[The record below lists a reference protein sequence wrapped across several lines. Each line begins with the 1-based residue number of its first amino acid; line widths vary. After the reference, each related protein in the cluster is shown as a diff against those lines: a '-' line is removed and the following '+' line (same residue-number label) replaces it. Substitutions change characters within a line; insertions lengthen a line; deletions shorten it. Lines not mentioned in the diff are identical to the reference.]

1 MATNGKQGRGRGK
14 QGRGRRLA
22 AAAKSPAKSS
32 RPKRQKASA
41 RQQTATSQRAAQQEQ
56 PSSSSKPILDSKDY
70 PDLLSQDEID
80 KMEFSPENKKR
91 LRQHCIAVATIV
103 LKECYPDGQHKDFF
117 SPLDFFKD
125 NRCWNG
131 ICRLWQYCEMGARVR
146 EKMDVKNSGVEGL
159 EAYFRKQF
167 SVEISKFCDDINE
180 QYEYEAVER
189 RDWNKFVMRM
199 AMYMFRSKQNWCVVK
214 DCDNDMREHTMFG
227 GAGYSDSD
235 HALENKYDVIGVLKK
250 KFGLDAHSLDEYRS
264 WPCWL
269 AEFAKICR
277 TCCLH
282 HQHDS
287 SSDSCFSDLPT
298 KCLKEY
304 MLTDKSDSQVA
315 KYSPVAPCLVQK
327 SEQGK
332 AVQFLTDHYCSM
344 ASEELERV
352 TFDEITERYNKDA
365 PFAFVDVHRQT
376 ETKWDNCTASQ
387 RKTSIRRTEITTE
400 KSLCR
405 CCFRCSRDIMNE
417 PAKFKSG
424 FHLHHMLEC
433 EKSHDP
439 SKGVSKTIEEQRF
452 ENRKTILLCAG
463 CHALITY
470 NEEEKKKLG
479 EKFES
484 LGYCIVK
491 ETGEIRCT
499 KEFDGIRVVV
509 VI

>member
-1 MATNGKQGRGRGK
+1 M
-14 QGRGRRLA
+14 
-22 AAAKSPAKSS
+22 
-32 RPKRQKASA
+32 
-41 RQQTATSQRAAQQEQ
+41 
-56 PSSSSKPILDSKDY
+56 DY

-80 KMEFSPENKKR
+80 KMKFSPESKKR

-117 SPLDFFKD
+117 SPLDFFKN

-131 ICRLWQYCEMGARVR
+131 ICRLWEYCEMGATNQA
-146 EKMDVKNSGVEGL
+146 KMDVKNLGVEGI
-159 EAYFRKQF
+159 EAYFRDAFK
-167 SVEISKFCDDINE
+167 VEISQFCDDINE
-180 QYEYEAVER
+180 VYERDVNGVR
-189 RDWNKFVMRM
+189 KDWNKFVSRM
-199 AMYMFRSKQNWCVVK
+199 AMYMVRWKQNWCVVK
-214 DCDNDMREHTMFG
+214 DCKNDMSKHAQFG

-250 KFGLDAHSLDEYRS
+250 KFGLDSDNLVVS

-287 SSDSCFSDLPT
+287 SSDSCFSELPT
-298 KCLKEY
+298 KCSKEY
-304 MLTDKSDSQVA
+304 TLMDKNDAQVT
-315 KYSPVAPCLVQK
+315 KYSPMAPCLVQQ

-332 AVQFLTDHYCSM
+332 AVQSLTDHYCGM
-344 ASEELERV
+344 ANDELERV
-352 TFDEITERYNKDA
+352 TFDDITERYNKDA

-376 ETKWDNCTASQ
+376 ETKWDMCTASQ
-387 RKTSIRRTEITTE
+387 RKSSIRRTEITTE

-405 CCFRCSRDIMNE
+405 CCFRCSIDIMNE

-433 EKSHDP
+433 EKSHGP
-439 SKGVSKTIEEQRF
+439 SQGVKKTIEEQRF

-463 CHALITY
+463 CHMLITY
-470 NEEEKKKLG
+470 NEEEKKKLA

-484 LGYCIVK
+484 LGYFIVK

-499 KEFDGIRVVV
+499 KDFDGIRVVF
-509 VI
+509 II